1 MTYFTSGRLELT
13 VNGRK
18 LWSEAEARTT
28 LLELLRANGVFGVK
42 SGCGAG
48 RCGAC
53 TVLLDGRPVSSCL
66 TLAVRAHGRRV
77 LTVEG
82 LGTSDRP
89 HLLQT
94 AFAEAGAVQCGF
106 CTPALVVGSQALLD
120 AVPNP
125 TESEVRESL
134 TGLCRCTGYA
144 RPVKAVLGA
153 ASRSEE

>member
-1 MTYFTSGRLELT
+1 MTYFTSGRVELT
-13 VNGRK
+13 VNGQK
-18 LWSEAEARTT
+18 IWAEAEARTT
-28 LLELLRANGVFGVK
+28 LLELLRGKGVFGVK

-53 TVLLDGRPVSSCL
+53 TVLVDGRPLASCL

-77 LTVEG
+77 VTVEG

-89 HLLQT
+89 HLLQRT
-94 AFAEAGAVQCGF
+94 FAETGAVQCGF

-125 TESEVRESL
+125 TEGEVRESL
-134 TGLCRCTGYA
+134 TGLCRCTGYSK
-144 RPVKAVLGA
+144 PVRAVLEA
-153 ASRSEE
+153 ASRSES